1 VQCTRSLGLGYKLCV
16 VIPVAGQRTHGT
28 TLQALKATL
37 GTEYVVDDCI
47 VITVINHSSV
57 SSAAEINQ
65 LLLDDCIVITVINHS
80 SVSSAAE
87 INQLLLSVIFCL

>member
-1 VQCTRSLGLGYKLCV
+1 MDDVMFAHKPRLLDVAAQLVQCTRSLGLGYKLCV

-65 LLLDDCIVITVINHS
+65 LLL
-80 SVSSAAE
+80 
-87 INQLLLSVIFCL
+87 SVIFCL